1 MRMEKLRR
9 GLQRMSDSVTQGQ
22 RVMSAKVP
30 LVSTRLDRPCQ
41 TVCSCNIPALFAP
54 RGSASTQDHRVVPYQ
69 ANRPLICLLPF
80 RPRVG

>member
-30 LVSTRLDRPCQ
+30 LVSSRLDRPCQ
-41 TVCSCNIPALFAP
+41 TACSFSIPAWFAP
-54 RGSASTQDHRVVPYQ
+54 RDSASTQNNRVVP
-69 ANRPLICLLPF
+69 
-80 RPRVG
+80 